1 VITTFMIK
9 IALVSIS
16 MTNNQKFATL
26 MIILCTILIS
36 MMTTVML
43 TTGAS
48 ENMIRLLVNLYLQM
62 VGLNMKQCKSS
73 QLFTGAQCTYF
84 GVLLASG
91 SFLGAH
97 ATGWQITITSTVRS
111 WELTGKTD
119 GNLLSLWVVP
129 ISMFL
134 LLLFLEVS

>member
-1 VITTFMIK
+1 MIK

-16 MTNNQKFATL
+16 ILNNHKFATL
-26 MIILCTILIS
+26 MIILYTILIS

-48 ENMIRLLVNLYLQM
+48 ENMMQILVHLYPQM

-73 QLFTGAQCTYF
+73 QLFTGVQCTYF
-84 GVLLASG
+84 GALLASG

-97 ATGWQITITSTVRS
+97 ATGWQITITSTVRL

-119 GNLLSLWVVP
+119 GNGGIIFEDEDAEQKHKENERYL
-129 ISMFL
+129 
-134 LLLFLEVS
+134 

>member
-1 VITTFMIK
+1 MIMTFMIK

-16 MTNNQKFATL
+16 TRNNHKFATL

-48 ENMIRLLVNLYLQM
+48 ENMMLILVNLYLLM

-84 GVLLASG
+84 GALLDSG

-97 ATGWQITITSTVRS
+97 VTGWQITITSTARS
-111 WELTGKTD
+111 WEQTGKTD
-119 GNLLSLWVVP
+119 GNL
-129 ISMFL
+129 
-134 LLLFLEVS
+134 